1 MNPLFFYLF
10 VALIGTGNCIT
21 CECTNCDTATTCET
35 KTTESC
41 YGLAVAHSLGSSPT
55 TYKEQGCMPSSDC
68 KDGSVS
74 VTVGKGIY
82 MRTNTRCCI
91 TNNCN
96 TVPEVPKEDI
106 TVSKVECP
114 SCFGLYPA
122 SCEPTMMTCAQ
133 SENQCI
139 NITGANI
146 ASIVQIPFSARG
158 CASPSA
164 TNIQPHLGL
173 TSGNTVYM
181 AHTISLKT
189 PSNSAGLAPGSS
201 TFAILLPSLIGIS
214 FTKFLS

>member
-1 MNPLFFYLF
+1 M
-10 VALIGTGNCIT
+10 
-21 CECTNCDTATTCET
+21 DMR
-35 KTTESC
+35 
-41 YGLAVAHSLGSSPT
+41 SSPT
-55 TYKEQGCMPSSDC
+55 TYIEKGCMPSSDC

-82 MRTNTRCCI
+82 MRTNTRCC
-91 TNNCN
+91 TTDNCN
-96 TVPEVPKEDI
+96 TVPEVPKED
-106 TVSKVECP
+106 TAVSKVECP

-146 ASIVQIPFSARG
+146 VASRVQIPFSARG

-164 TNIQPHLGL
+164 ANIQPLLGL
-173 TSGNTVYM
+173 ISGNTVYM

-201 TFAILLPSLIGIS
+201 TFAILLSSLIGIS